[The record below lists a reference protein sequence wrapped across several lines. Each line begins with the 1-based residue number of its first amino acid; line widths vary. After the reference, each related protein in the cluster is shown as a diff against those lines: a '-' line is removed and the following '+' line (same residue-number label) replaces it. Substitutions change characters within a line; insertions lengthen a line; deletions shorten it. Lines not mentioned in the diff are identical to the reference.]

1 MPQEH
6 PVTVQIYHQKYT
18 LSNAEAQSEYID
30 KAATYLDKKMHA
42 AEAAVGPRAPLD
54 IAVLAAMEIAS
65 EILAERHSKDTLI
78 DQTDEQISRFTE
90 RLENQHPSPLD
101 TPSEPEDDAPAPPRF

>member
-18 LSNAEAQSEYID
+18 LSNAEAQAEYIN
-30 KAATYLDKKMHA
+30 KAASYLDKKMHTAA
-42 AEAAVGPRAPLD
+42 AEVGSRAPLD

-65 EILAERHSKDTLI
+65 EVLAERQSKDTLI

-90 RLENQHPSPLD
+90 RLENQHKSPLD
-101 TPSEPEDDAPAPPRF
+101 TPSEPEDDSPATPRF